1 MLHSTLSASE
11 TKLQSH
17 VTGCRFYI
25 LTFTQVYFRF
35 ENFSKTNK
43 NKGKALKDFIFFK
56 KSEHHQWCD
65 YLRFAEG
72 SIYIFKV
79 SVYSNCVS
87 CWVSTVKTEVQ
98 PWEEVES
105 YITAHRVPL
114 LCGKRDLEQQCPTLM
129 RNPGLSVFKGGL
141 PTETTAPLWAA
152 IERSLFLM
160 YDQHTDKW
168 IWIIMLF
175 SHSGYVNDPQT
186 TGNWR
191 DVKKN
196 SQITCEMCLWTK
208 AHEANNYVKWIIDR
222 RLSQSFLPLDQHCPV
237 KRQQHQVQIV
247 HTI

>member
-1 MLHSTLSASE
+1 MWQGADFIYWLS
-11 TKLQSH
+11 H
-17 VTGCRFYI
+17 RFI
-25 LTFTQVYFRF
+25 SG
-35 ENFSKTNK
+35 SKTFLK
-43 NKGKALKDFIFFK
+43 QIKIKAKPWNIFFFW
-56 KSEHHQWCD
+56 KSEYHQWCD

-79 SVYSNCVS
+79 LVYSNCVS

-114 LCGKRDLEQQCPTLM
+114 LCGKRDLEQPCPTLM
-129 RNPGLSVFKGGL
+129 RNPGLSVFMGGL
-141 PTETTAPLWAA
+141 PTETTPPLWAA

-191 DVKKN
+191 DVKKILR
-196 SQITCEMCLWTK
+196 S
-208 AHEANNYVKWIIDR
+208 HVKCAYGQRHTRPIIM
-222 RLSQSFLPLDQHCPV
+222 
-237 KRQQHQVQIV
+237 
-247 HTI
+247 